1 MTNNCFLFCF
11 GVVFRDD
18 SDEASDSHL
27 QVVKRKIV
35 KNKKKQRSCKTP
47 SCQPFICSLRP
58 PTLVAEGLTH

>member
-11 GVVFRDD
+11 DVLFRDD

-35 KNKKKQRSCKTP
+35 KKKRNRGVARPLSA
-47 SCQPFICSLRP
+47 SLFFEA
-58 PTLVAEGLTH
+58 LGHLH